1 MTPAEIAGLAD
12 AVRAGDP
19 RRFAATMAAPAAAR
33 PRLWALYALN
43 LEIAR
48 APWASDQPLIAEMRL
63 QWWIDAIAAADASD
77 RAPAASPGGSA
88 ALAALRPH
96 LADLPDL
103 RPLLL
108 GAAEARRRDA
118 WPEPFADEADLDAY
132 LDATAGNLMWAA
144 ARLLGAPAAAE
155 APVRDFAWGAGLA
168 TWLAAVPALAARNR
182 PALPDAGPE
191 AVAALARRGL
201 DRIARAR
208 AARARVPAT
217 AAPALLP
224 GWQAATLLRQA
235 ARQPAR
241 VAAGQLATSEARAR
255 ASLALRALTG
265 RW

>member
-1 MTPAEIAGLAD
+1 MTPAEIARLAD
-12 AVRAGDP
+12 AVREGDP
-19 RRFAATMAAPAAAR
+19 RRFAATMAAPAATR

-63 QWWIDAIAAADASD
+63 QWWIDAIAA
-77 RAPAASPGGSA
+77 PEGQGGG
-88 ALAALRPH
+88 ALAI
-96 LADLPDL
+96 LAPLMLDLPDL

-118 WPEPFADEADLDAY
+118 WPEPFADEADLGAY

-168 TWLAAVPALAARNR
+168 TWLAAVPALAARGR
-182 PALPDAGPE
+182 HPLPDMTPE
-191 AVAALARRGL
+191 AVTALARRGL

-208 AARARVPAT
+208 ALRARVPAT

-224 GWQAATLLRQA
+224 GWQAAPLLRLA
-235 ARQPAR
+235 AHQPSR
-241 VAAGQLATSEARAR
+241 VAEGRLATSEARAR